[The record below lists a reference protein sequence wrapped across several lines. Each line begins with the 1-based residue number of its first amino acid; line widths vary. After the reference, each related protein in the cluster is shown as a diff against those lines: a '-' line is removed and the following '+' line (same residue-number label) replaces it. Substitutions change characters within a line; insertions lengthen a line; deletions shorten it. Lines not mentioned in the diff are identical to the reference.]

1 MNEKT
6 VGLSGS
12 FKGNTAPKSFV
23 KNQIKGTRFTIAI
36 SSAKGGVGKSTF
48 AVNFALALKS
58 LNLKVGIL
66 DADIYGP
73 SLPKMMSINEKP
85 KSEDGK
91 SMNPINQYGIQ
102 CMSIGFLV
110 DEKTPMIW
118 RGPMVTSAIKTFTQ
132 KVLWDN
138 LDFIIVDMPPGTGDT
153 QLTFAQE
160 IKLDG
165 VIIISTPQEIA
176 LLDVKRGIQ
185 MFDKLKVPI
194 LGLIDNMSFFK
205 TKGGENYNIFGE
217 GGVEKTAIEYKKK
230 FLGKIPIDIDLRVAA
245 DEGTPLVQK
254 KPDHEISKKI
264 IEIAKKVKQSIPKSQ
279 KNPSIHSILFS
290 KVLILLDRTFLLL
303 TFFVLQLYL
312 LLKFPYHPLY
322 NP

>member
-1 MNEKT
+1 MNKKT
-6 VGLSGS
+6 VGLSDT
-12 FKGNTAPKSFV
+12 FKGATSPKSFI
-23 KNQIKGTRFTIAI
+23 KNPIKGTKFTIAI

-58 LNLKVGIL
+58 SGSKVGIL

-91 SMNPINQYGIQ
+91 SLVPIDQYGIQ

-110 DEKTPMIW
+110 DEETPMIW

-132 KVLWDN
+132 KVLWNN

-176 LLDVKRGIQ
+176 LLDVKRGIK

-194 LGLIDNMSFFK
+194 LGLVDNMSFFQSDDGK
-205 TKGGENYNIFGE
+205 NYNIFGE
-217 GGVEKTAIEYKKK
+217 GGVEKVANDYKKD

-245 DEGTPLVQK
+245 DTGKPLFEK
-254 KPDHEISKKI
+254 NPDHKISKI
-264 IEIAKKVKQSIPKSQ
+264 FQEIAKKIKGS
-279 KNPSIHSILFS
+279 
-290 KVLILLDRTFLLL
+290 FL
-303 TFFVLQLYL
+303 
-312 LLKFPYHPLY
+312 
-322 NP
+322 